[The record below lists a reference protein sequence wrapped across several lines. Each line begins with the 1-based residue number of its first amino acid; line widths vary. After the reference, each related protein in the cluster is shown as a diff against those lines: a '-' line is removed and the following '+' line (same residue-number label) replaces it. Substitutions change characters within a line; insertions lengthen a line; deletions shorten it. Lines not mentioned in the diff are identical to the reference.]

1 MKTKR
6 RKKVKFLATF
16 LLFIFC
22 LLCFFPGAWWRTE
35 TPAVLGLGIPPQ
47 SFPAIPG
54 KGTEGAYP
62 FTCLGNL
69 TPLMLPRGSGRYS
82 VLPKGGTGR
91 QKRPGD
97 YGQLEGTDN
106 SPSMVT
112 ETPLFLRNSAS

>member
-16 LLFIFC
+16 LLFIF
-22 LLCFFPGAWWRTE
+22 LFALFFPGAWWRTE

-82 VLPKGGTGR
+82 VLPKGWNR
-91 QKRPGD
+91 QA
-97 YGQLEGTDN
+97 E
-106 SPSMVT
+106 
-112 ETPLFLRNSAS
+112 ASRGLWTAGGNR